1 MAYSY
6 GLENITVLSWGEGA
20 TLTVGSFCSIA
31 ARIQVFLG
39 GNHRPD
45 RVTTFPF
52 GYVFKDAFP
61 WTETGYPTTK
71 GNVVIGNDVWIGSD
85 STILSGVTIGDGA
98 VIGTQ
103 SVVAKSIPPYAI
115 AAGNPARVV
124 KKRFSEVQI
133 AALLRIKWWNFPVEK
148 IRRLIPLL
156 SSNRIDDFILA
167 ASK

>member
-6 GLENITVLSWGEGA
+6 GLEHITVLSWGEGA

-31 ARIQVFLG
+31 ARVQVFLG
-39 GNHRPD
+39 GNHRHD

-52 GYVFKDAFP
+52 GYVFKDVFS
-61 WTETGYPTTK
+61 WSETGYPTTK

-103 SVVAKSIPPYAI
+103 SVVTKSVPPYSI
-115 AAGNPARVV
+115 VAGNPARVV
-124 KKRFSEVQI
+124 KKRFSDAQI
-133 AALLRIKWWNFPVEK
+133 ASLLKIKWWDFPIDK
-148 IRRLIPLL
+148 IRKLIPLL
-156 SSNRIDDFILA
+156 SSNRIDAFIA
-167 ASK
+167 AVS